1 MELNLIKTENF
12 SLGIK
17 ELDAEIGGIKKG
29 SNILLMGHPMG
40 GKEIILHNIM
50 YHGAATNNNAVIS
63 VTTRESANSIIEWFK
78 ENNLILPM
86 SSIGIVDCVTK
97 TLGSTTIENE
107 SIKFASSPGDLTGIG
122 VRISQFFEEFLMK
135 KNIKNHQ
142 LHINSL
148 STILMYSNIQIVFR
162 FLHVFTRR
170 IKAAGDIGIYDID
183 SDMHDEQTIVALK
196 QLCDG
201 IIEVKCENDRN
212 FIRIVGLSTLPTSW
226 FEYEIEKEKIKI
238 VK

>member
-1 MELNLIKTENF
+1 MDENF

-17 ELDAEIGGIKKG
+17 ELDAYIGRIKKG

-50 YHGAATNNNAVIS
+50 YHGAAINNNAVIS
-63 VTTRESANSIIEWFK
+63 VTTRQSANNIIEWFK
-78 ENNLILPM
+78 ESNLILPM
-86 SSIGIVDCVTK
+86 SRIGIVDCVTK
-97 TLGSTTIENE
+97 TLGSDTIENG
-107 SIKFASSPGDLTGIG
+107 SIKIASSPGDLTSIG
-122 VRISQFFEEFLMK
+122 VRISEFSEEFYMK

-148 STILMYSNIQIVFR
+148 STILMYSNTQIVFR

-170 IKAAGDIGIYDID
+170 IKETGAIGIYDID
-183 SDMHDEQTIVALK
+183 SGMHDEQTIATLK

-201 IIEVKCENDRN
+201 LIEVKYENDRN
-212 FIRIVGLSTLPTSW
+212 FIRIVGFSALPSPW
-226 FEYEIEKEKIKI
+226 FEYEIEKERIKI